1 MPDSLNPKRLGSGQ
15 NRAAPRRLSG
25 LGHVGHRRLLLQ
37 QLIPALV
44 AHPFERLTLISLA
57 RVSGVSLWV
66 LRSAFGNVH
75 NLLRAAAAQI
85 VEDLLS
91 NLDYPTAAEG
101 VGVMEAITRYAGFL
115 AQTFENERYRNLLVL
130 IIRDSTAI
138 TSIKQDYRQ
147 RIVGKIIRNL
157 EEAVLAAGRN
167 HGITALMKEGACE
180 RFHRRLET
188 AFALPALLPAVS
200 ELSADESKQVLADA
214 IKELFEATFVFDW
227 EGPRMTPDRSRL
239 PASV

>member
-1 MPDSLNPKRLGSGQ
+1 MY
-15 NRAAPRRLSG
+15 
-25 LGHVGHRRLLLQ
+25 
-37 QLIPALV
+37 
-44 AHPFERLTLISLA
+44 
-57 RVSGVSLWV
+57 
-66 LRSAFGNVH
+66 
-75 NLLRAAAAQI
+75 NLLRAATAQI

-91 NLDYPTAAEG
+91 DLDYPAAQG

-115 AQTFENERYRNLLVL
+115 ALTFENQRYRNLLVL

-138 TSIKQDYRQ
+138 TSIKQDYRT
-147 RIVGKIIRNL
+147 RIVGKIIHNL

-200 ELSADESKQVLADA
+200 ELSADESKQVLAAA

-227 EGPRMTPDRSRL
+227 EGPQVASSGNLR
-239 PASV
+239 PASA